1 MIKYFK
7 NVYSIYKIDTDKNE
21 IITITNH
28 PENKAIVYTMRTEM
42 GAQSMLDSLTA
53 QLGVIKPGGWVT
65 VETDEAQYE
74 EWKNEIRD
82 SFISGSIGFI

>member
-1 MIKYFK
+1 
-7 NVYSIYKIDTDKNE
+7 
-21 IITITNH
+21 
-28 PENKAIVYTMRTEM
+28 MRTEM

-74 EWKNEIRD
+74 EYKNEIRD